1 MTGRAASAVCI
12 QTIGPN
18 TDHWS
23 QLFPSDTHP
32 ESRHSLRPQYPN
44 TLPDKDTLKR
54 GRLHFGGTLIAGK
67 SSGVTMPQFALGANT
82 ELGELFCLKLKCAV
96 SPAETGWKLKCK
108 MSCVCQVWCFVLD
121 KPLEVNRYGH
131 CQGPSCR
138 GRGEIQ
144 ELKRYS
150 KYRRWEA
157 EFIIHWST
165 LVPPVRNSGIIVNIT
180 TILFYEIGPIFRSRH
195 ECQLWDRMED
205 YQGQLLLPSQEE
217 GWVASRWF

>member
-1 MTGRAASAVCI
+1 
-12 QTIGPN
+12 
-18 TDHWS
+18 
-23 QLFPSDTHP
+23 
-32 ESRHSLRPQYPN
+32 
-44 TLPDKDTLKR
+44 
-54 GRLHFGGTLIAGK
+54 
-67 SSGVTMPQFALGANT
+67 
-82 ELGELFCLKLKCAV
+82 
-96 SPAETGWKLKCK
+96 

-131 CQGPSCR
+131 RQGPSCR

-217 GWVASRWF
+217 GWVASRWFYLNFSNVEIQVSVAAYNQGFVVTTKRVKLSHKPFKTTPAVAIMAGLGRSLHKVQVEAGKKYSPGHLFSAILATASHSRMSCKNVP